1 MAMSRYLNVIGPS
14 KGTKSMSLI
23 NAAIRKGVQQGVIST
38 QEIILEE
45 NRRLDQL
52 SGQYYGIGSYWWV
65 IAAASGI
72 GWGLQVPAG
81 TIISVPTDINQ
92 ILSLVV

>member
-1 MAMSRYLNVIGPS
+1 MSLSRYANLVGPNR
-14 KGTKSMSLI
+14 GTTTMSTI
-23 NAAIRKGVQQGVIST
+23 NSAIRKGIQSGAIATTTIV
-38 QEIILEE
+38 LEE
-45 NRRLDQL
+45 SRRLDQI
-52 SGQYYGIGSYWWV
+52 SGQVYGTADYWWV

-81 TIISVPTDINQ
+81 TLINVPSDLSS

>member
-1 MAMSRYLNVIGPS
+1 MSLSRYINLQGPEAN
-14 KGTKSMSLI
+14 TKSMSEVNYLI
-23 NAAIRKGVQQGVIST
+23 RLGVIRGDIRT
-38 QEIILEE
+38 NEIVLEE

-52 SGQYYGIGSYWWV
+52 SGQFYGTASYWWV

-81 TIISVPTDINQ
+81 TLISVPLDINQ
-92 ILSLVV
+92 ILSLTL